1 MILTHLRELRSHLRF
16 FFDAPAGLNPNPNF
30 NPNPN
35 LNANSFT
42 RITSIRKKMAS
53 HASIKAYYD
62 SKTAKN
68 NYDDL
73 YIKARDLPTGGAC
86 EQQGQVR
93 PKPNG
98 CLKDLYS
105 KVSRTTKKYL

>member
-1 MILTHLRELRSHLRF
+1 MILTHLRELRSHLRG

-73 YIKARDLPTGGAC
+73 YIKARDLPTSDDAC
-86 EQQGQVR
+86 EVQVS

-105 KVSRTTKKYL
+105 KVGRTTNK